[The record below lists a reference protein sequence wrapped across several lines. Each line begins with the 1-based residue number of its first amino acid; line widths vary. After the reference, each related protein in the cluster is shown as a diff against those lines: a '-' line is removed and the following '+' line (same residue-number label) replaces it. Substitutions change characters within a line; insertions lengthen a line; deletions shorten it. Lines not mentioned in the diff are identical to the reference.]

1 MIYKYGIDF
10 GTTNSSIA
18 IRFADESQVEHTLV
32 VDLKD
37 RYPKETIPS
46 IACITEDGNI
56 SVGVD
61 AYTQMSN
68 YKSKHKEASLIK
80 KIKMDLEKEGTSLS
94 YTVGRRTFTGVEII
108 AAILKYLR
116 IRAEHELA
124 PLGIKI
130 SGVVLG
136 VPVQYGDI
144 QKNILKEALVEAGYY
159 SNISEANQY
168 TEFVSEPVAVAV
180 HYGLNTTD
188 NKTVMVFDFG
198 GGTLDIAIVNL
209 KDQVGV
215 DHLHPHEVI
224 AKNRITL
231 GGEELTKLFF
241 INTFCSRSGYG
252 IGAICKAFH
261 IARDKKL
268 TPESLWTKLSQH
280 NIGLELIDEIE
291 ECKCELS
298 TAKIYDFSFLGP
310 RGITLE
316 KKQIFRASFEEAI
329 APALKR
335 IEDGIDSC
343 LELGGIDDPYEI
355 DHVIIAG
362 GSSLIPCV
370 QELLFDRFGKK
381 KVSTKPGNT
390 LKKAGNFSNRYTE
403 SEVLTSIVR
412 GLATVGCR
420 KETLIEDIV
429 DNDYGLWDDA
439 NEDFIPIIKSGT
451 PVKEAAQFDKVFQSG
466 HFKEVECENEFQTE
480 VTVKVYQRNLNG
492 LEQLG
497 RIFIS
502 DAGGKKYRVFM
513 YVEPKQG
520 KLNVKMYDIV
530 KKHWFDDI
538 PLNQSQYDIGKT

>member
-1 MIYKYGIDF
+1 MTYKYGIDF

-37 RYPKETIPS
+37 RYPKETIS
-46 IACITEDGNI
+46 SVACIAEDGSI
-56 SVGVD
+56 FVGMD
-61 AYTQMSN
+61 AYAQMTN
-68 YKSKHKEASLIK
+68 LKSKNKEALLIK
-80 KIKMDLEKEGTSLS
+80 KVKMDLESKGTSLK
-94 YTVGRRTFTGVEII
+94 YTVGRRTFTGVEVI

-116 IRAEHELA
+116 VRAEHELA
-124 PLGIKI
+124 PLGIKA

-144 QKNILKEALVEAGYY
+144 QKNVLKAALVEAGYY
-159 SNISEANQY
+159 RNISDANRY

-198 GGTLDIAIVNL
+198 GGTLDLAIVNL

-224 AKNRITL
+224 AKDRITL
-231 GGEELTKLFF
+231 GGEELSKLFF
-241 INTFCSRSGYG
+241 INTFCGRSGYG
-252 IGAICKAFH
+252 TSAICNAFH
-261 IARDKKL
+261 FDRSL
-268 TPESLWTKLSQH
+268 TPEALWNRLSQH

-291 ECKCELS
+291 QCKCELS
-298 TAKIYDFSFLGP
+298 TAKICDFSFLGP
-310 RGITLE
+310 RGITLG

-329 APALKR
+329 APALR
-335 IEDGIDSC
+335 QIENVIDSC
-343 LELGGIDDPYEI
+343 LEHGGIDDPYEI

-390 LKKAGNFSNRYTE
+390 SKKGGNFSSHYTE

-420 KETLIEDIV
+420 KEVLVEDVV
-429 DNDYGLWDDA
+429 DNDYGLWDDTNNA
-439 NEDFIPIIKSGT
+439 FIPIIESGT

-466 HFKEVECENEFQTE
+466 KYVEVECQDPFQDT
-480 VTVKVYQRNLNG
+480 VTIKVYQRNLNG
-492 LEQLG
+492 LDQLG
-497 RIFIS
+497 TVFID
-502 DAGGKKYRVFM
+502 DAGGKKYRAFM
-513 YVEPKQG
+513 YVDPKQG
-520 KLNVKMYDIV
+520 KLNFAMYDIC
-530 KKHWFDDI
+530 KKHWFDI
-538 PLNQSQYDIGKT
+538 PLNQSQYDIKKK

>member
-1 MIYKYGIDF
+1 MTYKYGIDF

-46 IACITEDGNI
+46 VACIAEDGSI
-56 SVGVD
+56 FVGMD
-61 AYTQMSN
+61 AYAQMTN
-68 YKSKHKEASLIK
+68 LKRRNKDALLIK
-80 KIKMDLEKEGTSLS
+80 KVKMDLEAKGTSLK
-94 YTVGRRTFTGVEII
+94 YTVGRRTFTGVAVI

-124 PLGIKI
+124 PWGIKA

-136 VPVQYGDI
+136 VPVQYGDV
-144 QKNILKEALVEAGYY
+144 QKDVLKAALVEAGYY
-159 SNISEANQY
+159 RNIEEADCH

-198 GGTLDIAIVNL
+198 GGTLDLAIVNL

-224 AKNRITL
+224 AKDRITL

-241 INTFCSRSGYG
+241 IHTFCGRSGYG
-252 IGAICKAFH
+252 TGEICNAFH
-261 IARDKKL
+261 FDRRL
-268 TPESLWTKLSQH
+268 TPEALWDRLSQN

-291 ECKCELS
+291 QCKCELS
-298 TAKIYDFSFLGP
+298 TAKICDFSFLGP
-310 RGITLE
+310 NGITLG

-335 IEDGIDSC
+335 IENVVDTC
-343 LELGGIDDPYEI
+343 LEQGGIDDPYEI

-381 KVSTKPGNT
+381 KVSTKPGSASV
-390 LKKAGNFSNRYTE
+390 KGGNFSGHYTQ

-412 GLATVGCR
+412 GLAAVGCR
-420 KETLIEDIV
+420 KETLVEDVV
-429 DNDYGLWDDA
+429 DNDYGLWDDVKQG
-439 NEDFIPIIKSGT
+439 FIPIIESGT
-451 PVKEAAQFDKVFQSG
+451 PVKEAAQFEKVFQSG
-466 HFKEVECENEFQTE
+466 KYVEIECQDQSQDT
-480 VTVKVYQRNLNG
+480 VTIQVYQRNLNG
-492 LEQLG
+492 LDQLG
-497 RIFIS
+497 TVFID
-502 DAGGKKYRVFM
+502 DAGGKKYRAFM
-513 YVEPKQG
+513 YIDPKQG
-520 KLNVKMYDIV
+520 KLNFALYDIC
-530 KKHWFDDI
+530 KKHWFDI
-538 PLNQSQYDIGKT
+538 PLNQSQYDIKKK